1 MAVTRSPRPVQ
12 GCLSFA
18 SAPLR
23 EPSLERGELRR
34 ETLVLDTRAANPLR
48 QEALAAERRPARR
61 QQKPRAPRGRKPAT
75 PGVCAVQAA
84 PTLVVLGRWNET
96 PTPNAASTR
105 SGERRTH
112 LGPLVFEAL
121 GTVLAVGSM
130 LLAAAYL

>member
-34 ETLVLDTRAANPLR
+34 ETLVLDTRAASPLR
-48 QEALAAERRPARR
+48 QEPLASERRPAPR
-61 QQKPRAPRGRKPAT
+61 QQEPRAARGRKPAT
-75 PGVCAVQAA
+75 PAVSAAQAA
-84 PTLVVLGRWNET
+84 PTLVVLGRWDET
-96 PTPNAASTR
+96 PKPAAAGTR
-105 SGERRTH
+105 SGGRRAAV
-112 LGPLVFEAL
+112 GPLVFEAL